1 MCSDPGDLFINSPNI
16 SHEFNHQIGI
26 WVLLGAPQVGPLEH
40 SGNYG
45 KQIGICYILKYWNIL
60 EYPFMGV
67 PANCL
72 IAEDLAEKNP
82 FTSMPLGRADGIG
95 ATVP

>member
-1 MCSDPGDLFINSPNI
+1 MCSDPDDLFINSPNI

-45 KQIGICYILKYWNIL
+45 KHIGICYILKYWNIL
-60 EYPFMGV
+60 EYP
-67 PANCL
+67 CH

-82 FTSMPLGRADGIG
+82 FASMPLGRADRIG